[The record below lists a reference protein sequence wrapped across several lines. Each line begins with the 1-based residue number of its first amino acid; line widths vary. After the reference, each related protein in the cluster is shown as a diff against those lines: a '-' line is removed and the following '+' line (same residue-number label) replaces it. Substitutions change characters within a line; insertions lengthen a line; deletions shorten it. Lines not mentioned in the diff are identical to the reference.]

1 MTYEEETDH
10 LNVVLL
16 FDPLYLILCV
26 QPAIEFQR
34 TFRGTQLFSLVHLKY
49 KKYIARACPAAMIRN
64 ANKTYKK
71 RLCVQQHPL
80 HRLRLSRSS
89 SKSCVRSEET
99 IVEFRIP
106 DIFGLILLNLCF
118 SIVSKT
124 ITVSCSHFTL
134 WYFLTQECQ

>member
-1 MTYEEETDH
+1 MGSHPTKE
-10 LNVVLL
+10 
-16 FDPLYLILCV
+16 I
-26 QPAIEFQR
+26 QR

-49 KKYIARACPAAMIRN
+49 KKYIARACPAAMIRK

-80 HRLRLSRSS
+80 QRRRFSRSS

-106 DIFGLILLNLCF
+106 DIFGLIPLNVRLLF
-118 SIVSKT
+118 VGKT
-124 ITVSCSHFTL
+124 IAVSCSHFTP
-134 WYFLTQECQ
+134 

>member
-1 MTYEEETDH
+1 MS
-10 LNVVLL
+10 
-16 FDPLYLILCV
+16 V

-34 TFRGTQLFSLVHLKY
+34 TFNGTQLFSLVHLKY

-71 RLCVQQHPL
+71 RLCVQPHPL
-80 HRLRLSRSS
+80 HRRRLSRSS

-106 DIFGLILLNLCF
+106 DIFGLTPLNQCLLDAR
-118 SIVSKT
+118 KT
-124 ITVSCSHFTL
+124 IAVLSSHFTP
-134 WYFLTQECQ
+134 

>member
-1 MTYEEETDH
+1 MG
-10 LNVVLL
+10 L
-16 FDPLYLILCV
+16 
-26 QPAIEFQR
+26 QPTIQFQR
-34 TFRGTQLFSLVHLKY
+34 TFSGTQLFSLVHLKY

-80 HRLRLSRSS
+80 QRRRFSRSS

-106 DIFGLILLNLCF
+106 DIFGLIPFNVRLLF
-118 SIVSKT
+118 VGKT
-124 ITVSCSHFTL
+124 IAVSCSHFTP
-134 WYFLTQECQ
+134 